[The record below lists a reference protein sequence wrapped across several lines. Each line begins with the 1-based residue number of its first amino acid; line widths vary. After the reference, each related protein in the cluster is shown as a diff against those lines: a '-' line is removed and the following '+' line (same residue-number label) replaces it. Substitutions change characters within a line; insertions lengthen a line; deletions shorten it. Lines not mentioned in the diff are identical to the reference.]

1 MSKEKIGFF
10 GGSFNPVTN
19 AHIKLI
25 KSVIIKE
32 KLDKVYFVPMGNL
45 YEKQGLIDFKHRKN
59 MIKLAI
65 ENEEKI
71 DILDFLNDINHKM
84 YAIDTFKLIDE
95 KFKNADRY
103 FIMGTDNYDKITNW
117 KDAEALKDNYK
128 YIVLDRKTESD
139 TKEISSTIVRNKIIN
154 KESIEDLVPN
164 KVKSYI
170 YKNNLYNSNW

>member
-1 MSKEKIGFF
+1 
-10 GGSFNPVTN
+10 
-19 AHIKLI
+19 
-25 KSVIIKE
+25 
-32 KLDKVYFVPMGNL
+32 
-45 YEKQGLIDFKHRKN
+45 
-59 MIKLAI
+59 
-65 ENEEKI
+65 
-71 DILDFLNDINHKM
+71 
-84 YAIDTFKLIDE
+84 
-95 KFKNADRY
+95 
-103 FIMGTDNYDKITNW
+103 MGTDNYDKITNW